1 MQKCSKYIYFTN
13 KNMKK
18 SILFIIIIITASCA
32 VKKTKKMDRVISAEE
47 LKSTREFFNGLGEIY
62 KPDDDVQQ
70 VKEIISGIV
79 CYTFTPP
86 SINNNRLMLYVHGG
100 SFALG
105 GIESHKAMMT
115 HLAKTTQTKII
126 FVEYG
131 LAPENPFPKGVN
143 DFLEVYK
150 TLVSKNAN
158 KKIFVGG
165 DSAGCGII
173 LSSIG
178 KLQNKKIQMPNGV
191 IFISPW
197 LNLYCNS
204 ESYFLNKEND
214 PIISKEELVKYAN
227 LYIGNSDLKNA
238 SPSNLTFPSFP
249 PNLVAVGKSEVLLQ
263 DSKDF
268 NEKVKNVQSKSF
280 LMEFENVT
288 HVWPLT
294 DINSKPTK
302 SLFAEISNF
311 LDNETN

>member
-1 MQKCSKYIYFTN
+1 
-13 KNMKK
+13 MKK
-18 SILFIIIIITASCA
+18 PILLILIIITASCA
-32 VKKTKKMDRVISAEE
+32 VKKIKKMNRIISAEE

-62 KPDDDVQQ
+62 KPDDEVQQ
-70 VKEIISGIV
+70 VQEIISGIV
-79 CYTFTPP
+79 CYTFTPA
-86 SINNNRLMLYVHGG
+86 SINNNNNRLMLYAHGG

-131 LAPENPFPKGVN
+131 LAPENPFPKGIN

-150 TLVSKNAN
+150 ALVSKNEN
-158 KKIFVGG
+158 IKIFVGG

-178 KLQNKKIQMPNGV
+178 KLQNEKIQMPNGV

-204 ESYFLNKEND
+204 ESYLLNKEND
-214 PIISKEELVKYAN
+214 PIIKKEELVKFAN
-227 LYIGNSDLKNA
+227 LYRGNIDLKNS
-238 SPSNLTFPSFP
+238 SPSNLVFPSFP

-268 NEKVKNVQSKSF
+268 NKKVKNVQSKSF

-288 HVWPLT
+288 HVWSLT
-294 DINSKPTK
+294 DINSESTK

>member
-1 MQKCSKYIYFTN
+1 
-13 KNMKK
+13 
-18 SILFIIIIITASCA
+18 
-32 VKKTKKMDRVISAEE
+32 MDRIISAEE
-47 LKSTREFFNGLGEIY
+47 LKRTREFFNGLGEIY
-62 KPDDDVQQ
+62 KPDDNVQQ
-70 VKEIISGIV
+70 IQETISGIV
-79 CYTFTPP
+79 CYNFTPQN
-86 SINNNRLMLYVHGG
+86 INNNRIMLYAHGG

-115 HLAKTTQTKII
+115 HLATTTQTKII

-131 LAPENPFPKGVN
+131 LAPENPFPKGIN

-150 TLVSKNAN
+150 ALVSKNEN

-173 LSSIG
+173 LSSMA
-178 KLQNKKIQMPNGV
+178 KLQYEPIQLPNGV

-204 ESYFLNKEND
+204 ESYLLNKEND
-214 PIISKEELVKYAN
+214 PIIKKEELVKFAN
-227 LYIGNSDLKNA
+227 LYRGNIDLKVS
-238 SPSNLTFPSFP
+238 SPSNLVFLSFP

-268 NEKVKNVQSKSF
+268 NKKVKTIQSKSF

-288 HVWPLT
+288 HVWSLT
-294 DINSKPTK
+294 DINSEPTK